1 MKIFSELR
9 EKRLRGM
16 PSGEHVFRK
25 KINRIELMIHKEKG
39 KFVAYI
45 DGDKLDTYRTQREAE
60 KAGMTFIKQYK
71 GTK

>member
-1 MKIFSELR
+1 
-9 EKRLRGM
+9 
-16 PSGEHVFRK
+16 
-25 KINRIELMIHKEKG
+25 MIHKEKG